1 MALDH
6 EAIMKAYPS
15 VVTIDDSGSKILDA
29 SGNSVFV
36 VEDTQKKLDKA
47 LKRNL
52 NKEIKDEDKSAKTSS
67 STTSTSDLAVEE
79 PISEDDE
86 QMEE

>member
-1 MALDH
+1 MS
-6 EAIMKAYPS
+6 IR
-15 VVTIDDSGSKILDA
+15 KILTIPDPILR
-29 SGNSVFV
+29 
-36 VEDTQKKLDKA
+36 KKSLPVK
-47 LKRNL
+47 NL